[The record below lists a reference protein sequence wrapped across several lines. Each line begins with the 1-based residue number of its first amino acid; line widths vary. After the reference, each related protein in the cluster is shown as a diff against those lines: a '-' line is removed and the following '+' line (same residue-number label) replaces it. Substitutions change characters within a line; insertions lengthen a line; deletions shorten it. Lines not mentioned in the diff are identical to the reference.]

1 MIVSPEEFEDLA
13 EAIRVRRSVLARRA
27 LLTLAIGV
35 VATGL
40 IGVGTA
46 TVWTLIVVGLHGIE
60 AVFFRAPGL
69 AEQRPRLTLLLF
81 SATSFGFC
89 SLAMPVA
96 LLGGGVGLVGGG
108 MLLASTG
115 YAFAVTARASKALFV
130 AWQVPVVCGF
140 VGLVV
145 VAGLDHTPL
154 ANLIALAFMAG
165 VCMLGVLSTW
175 RESCASIRAEQA
187 ARRAAAMSA
196 LTERKAWQVAMM
208 AEELA
213 SIGHWRLERD
223 APAFQCS
230 RQVFRIF
237 GLEPADGFPVDLALA
252 FYHPDDREQVRQA
265 IETIFVTGEPV
276 TLHTRIVRTDDE
288 VRHVVSQ
295 TLSERDADGNV
306 CAIFGVFQDVTDHVR
321 AAEALKRSE
330 AQFRRIAENA
340 SDLITYSDASGQLVY
355 ASPALETITGY
366 KPEELFGARAL
377 RLLHPDD
384 HPAVQVRIQQLAQRP
399 DQHLPP
405 FECRMRTK
413 DGRWVWLESRPSPMI
428 DPTTGKFLGVT
439 DVVRDITERKAMET
453 ALQEARLEAKR
464 AAKIKGEFLANM
476 SHELRTPLTSIIGFS
491 QLLREEARF
500 SPEALGHID
509 RVVTASEVLLATVN
523 DILDFSKLEAGQ
535 VEIRPEP
542 VRVAQIASDIVGLF
556 ALQAEAKKIEL
567 RLDCAETLNRPL
579 LLDGDRLRQILLN
592 LVGNALKFTSEGHIA
607 VEARLSHDD
616 ARLWVSVTDTG
627 RGVPADELGRLF
639 QRFSQVDGSI
649 ARDHGGTGLG
659 LAICKGLVE
668 AMGGAIYVESTPGQG
683 SRFWFETPAI
693 FVDAEADA
701 PTSEGASLAALE
713 GACVLVVDD
722 HEANRALVQALLAPL
737 GCRVETASGGAEAI
751 AAAGESRFDVI
762 LMDLRMP
769 GIDGASACAAIRAS
783 HGPNAR
789 QPILAFT
796 ADASDGRAA
805 EVMATGFDDHVAK
818 PIMPTDLLTRVAG
831 WIGRQHVAE
840 KYAITA

>member
-1 MIVSPEEFEDLA
+1 MSSEFFDGLA
-13 EAIRVRRSVLARRA
+13 EAVTARRDVLPRRA
-27 LLTLAIGV
+27 FVNLCIGV
-35 VATGL
+35 AASFIL
-40 IGVGTA
+40 GVVPA
-46 TVWTLIVVGLHGIE
+46 LVWSGIMVGFHVVEWLAFKSPDF
-60 AVFFRAPGL
+60 AVR
-69 AEQRPRLTLLLF
+69 RPRLTLVFYGLT
-81 SATSFGFC
+81 SAAFC
-89 SLAMPVA
+89 ALTAPLAYQR
-96 LLGGGVGLVGGG
+96 GEVGRVGGAM
-108 MLLASTG
+108 MLTSMAYT
-115 YAFAVTARASKALFV
+115 FAVSSKSSKPLYFAWLAGISAGFV
-130 AWQVPVVCGF
+130 AMILGS
-140 VGLVV
+140 
-145 VAGLDHTPL
+145 
-154 ANLIALAFMAG
+154 ALAHLPASDLAVLSIVFAIC
-165 VCMLGVLSTW
+165 VANSLSTW
-175 RESCASIRAEQA
+175 RESCASYEKEQA
-187 ARRAAAMSA
+187 ARRAAAAAA

-213 SIGHWRLERD
+213 RIGHWRLERG
-223 APAFQCS
+223 APVFHSSQ
-230 RQVFRIF
+230 QVFRIY
-237 GLEPADGFPVDLALA
+237 GLESESGEFPVDRALEL
-252 FYHPDDREQVRQA
+252 YHPDDREQVRRA
-265 IETIFVTGEPV
+265 IETIFETGEPV
-276 TLHTRIVRTDDE
+276 TLSSRIFHSDGD

-295 TLSERDADGNV
+295 TLSERDPDGNV
-306 CAIFGVFQDVTDHVR
+306 CAIFGVFQDVTEQVR

-384 HPAVQVRIQQLAQRP
+384 HPAVQARIQQLAQRP

-428 DPTTGKFLGVT
+428 DPATGKFLGVT

-453 ALQEARLEAKR
+453 ALQEARLEAER

-491 QLLREEARF
+491 QLLREDAAF
-500 SPEALGHID
+500 SPTALDHID

-542 VRVAQIASDIVGLF
+542 VHVADIASDTVGLF
-556 ALQAEAKKIEL
+556 AVQAKAKKIDL
-567 RLDCAETLNRPL
+567 RLGCAEALNRPL
-579 LLDGDRLRQILLN
+579 LLDGGRLRQILLN
-592 LVGNALKFTSEGHIA
+592 LVGNALKFTSEGYVS
-607 VEARLSHDD
+607 VEAKLTPCGSRLQ
-616 ARLWVSVTDTG
+616 VSVTDTG

-639 QRFSQVDGSI
+639 QRFSQIDGSI

-668 AMGGAIYVESTPGQG
+668 AMGGTIHVESELERG

-693 FVDAEADA
+693 FADA
-701 PTSEGASLAALE
+701 AADVPTTEGASLAPLH
-713 GACVLVVDD
+713 GARVLVVDD
-722 HEANRALVQALLAPL
+722 HEANRALVQALLTPL
-737 GCRVETASGGAEAI
+737 GCQVETASGGAEAV

-769 GIDGASACAAIRAS
+769 GMDGASACATIRAS

-796 ADASDGRAA
+796 ADASHGRAA

-818 PIMPTDLLTRVAG
+818 PIMPTELLTRVAG
-831 WIGRQHVAE
+831 WIGRQHAAE
-840 KYAITA
+840 KYAISA